1 MSFGFDGILDLP
13 LQVGLRHSY
22 EPTSCSNSQKNK
34 TLINIKVYRTKLQY
48 LFVVYN
54 WALRV
59 GLVGVCYMFFVFFFH
74 LLHNW
79 MLVVSSMLLNGHCRP
94 LNGTIAHHKE

>member
-1 MSFGFDGILDLP
+1 MSLGFDGILDLP

-34 TLINIKVYRTKLQY
+34 SSINIKVYRTELQY

-54 WALRV
+54 
-59 GLVGVCYMFFVFFFH
+59 
-74 LLHNW
+74 
-79 MLVVSSMLLNGHCRP
+79 
-94 LNGTIAHHKE
+94 